1 LEIAQRNNIKVLQ
14 ASTSEVYGDPSVTP
28 QPEEYWGNVN
38 PIGVRSCYDEGKR
51 SAETLFF
58 DFHREYGTKIKIA
71 RIFNTYGPRMA
82 VDDGRVVSNFIV
94 QALRGNPIT
103 IYGSGQQTRSFCYVT
118 DLVQGLIKLFFSSE
132 SLTGPINLGNPNE
145 FTMIELAEKV
155 IQITNSKSKIVHL
168 DLPED
173 DPKQRR
179 PLILKA
185 NELLGWKPAVELN
198 QGLELTAQYFNSK
211 IN

>member
-1 LEIAQRNNIKVLQ
+1 
-14 ASTSEVYGDPSVTP
+14 
-28 QPEEYWGNVN
+28 
-38 PIGVRSCYDEGKR
+38 
-51 SAETLFF
+51 
-58 DFHREYGTKIKIA
+58 
-71 RIFNTYGPRMA
+71 
-82 VDDGRVVSNFIV
+82 
-94 QALRGNPIT
+94 
-103 IYGSGQQTRSFCYVT
+103 
-118 DLVQGLIKLFFSSE
+118 
-132 SLTGPINLGNPNE
+132 
-145 FTMIELAEKV
+145 MIELAEKV